1 MSICV
6 KCKAGL
12 PEGAAFC
19 PACGKKQA
27 AEKRKK
33 KKRAHGSGSI
43 TKLPGNRKNPYQA
56 RKDGIEI
63 GTFKTYADADKAL
76 ARLVDTDVNE
86 LFNMTFAQVYEAMLP
101 EFERKVTDGHKSNIK
116 GRFNACQ
123 SLHNEVYRK
132 LRRSHFLAEIMR
144 LEEEGKSK
152 STVQKTMQ
160 LFSHMEAW
168 AMGEGII
175 QASRIVDLSTVA
187 VQKTVKRPLTDKE
200 IEKIEK
206 CKDRA
211 APITL
216 IILGAGCRTADVFRA
231 LTEDCYEDY
240 FIGSSKTKAGDR
252 RTIMISAVGLAAYQ
266 ALLKKAR
273 ERNCRRLVDAYEG
286 NTNQRNFVKRDLKP
300 MLQELGI
307 EGVTLHSLRHTMIT
321 KALESGVDKVA
332 LTQMV
337 GHSDIETTK
346 LYTHLRP
353 EYLRQEIGKIK

>member
-1 MSICV
+1 MANCI
-6 KCKAGL
+6 KCKTDL
-12 PEGAAFC
+12 PVGALFC
-19 PACGKKQA
+19 PACGKKQTQ
-27 AEKRKK
+27 EKRKR
-33 KKRAHGSGSI
+33 KKRANGAGSI
-43 TKLPGNRKNPYQA
+43 TKLSGNRKDPYLA
-56 RKDGIEI
+56 RKDGITI
-63 GTFKTYADADKAL
+63 GTFKTYAEADKAL
-76 ARLVDTDVNE
+76 SRLVDTDVNE
-86 LFNMTFAQVYEAMLP
+86 LFNMTFQQVYEAMLP
-101 EFERKVTDGHKSNIK
+101 EFERKVTDGHKSNIR
-116 GRFNACQ
+116 GRFNDCS

-132 LRRSHFLAEIMR
+132 LRRSHFLGEILR
-144 LEEEGKSK
+144 LEEEGKAK

-175 QASRIVDLSTVA
+175 QASRIVDLSTIA
-187 VQKTVKRPLTDKE
+187 VQKSVKRPLTDQE

-240 FIGSSKTKAGDR
+240 FVGGSKTKAGDR
-252 RTIMISAVGLAAYQ
+252 RTIMISSVGLSAYQ
-266 ALLKKAR
+266 SLRQKAILKG
-273 ERNCRRLVDAYEG
+273 CRRLMDAYDG
-286 NTNQRNFVKRDLKP
+286 NTDQRNFVKRDLKP
-300 MLQELGI
+300 MLKALGI

-353 EYLRQEIGKIK
+353 EYLRQEIEKMK